1 MLLRIEN
8 ALLNHIIKFK
18 LINISRLGCK
28 VAHIRVEWLEFYI
41 YQKTAKKALVLRC
54 QESETWRWSWMK
66 KVSNAMA
73 KFHTTNELKRT
84 RALSLLMNVNSTSS
98 ESTHR
103 LNLTFENRFFWHS
116 LLREALVCWTIDRVL
131 VLLFLYLLCRRAND
145 LIFFGLVRQCR
156 LPTLDCRHANSHCFG
171 HNLAVSLF
179 LAQFSRKIENESWY
193 GRFVVL
199 N

>member
-1 MLLRIEN
+1 MSRAWAFAFENSFSSFKKKNPGVTVLLRKEN
-8 ALLNHIIKFK
+8 ALLIRIIKFKFK
-18 LINISRLGCK
+18 LINISRLGWK

-41 YQKTAKKALVLRC
+41 
-54 QESETWRWSWMK
+54 
-66 KVSNAMA
+66 
-73 KFHTTNELKRT
+73 H
-84 RALSLLMNVNSTSS
+84 SS
-98 ESTHR
+98 ESTHW

-145 LIFFGLVRQCR
+145 LTFFGLVRQCR
-156 LPTLDCRHANSHCFG
+156 LPTLDCRHAHSHCFG